1 MGFEKRWLLV
11 PLLLVCMGLSSA
23 EPRDPSVAMTDQGL
37 AALASTIEQA
47 CPANADITSAAER
60 DACAARL
67 SKITQLSDATL
78 DGSLRWG
85 GVSQGDFNPTHNSL
99 TLLNSLVWRKLYLS
113 LFAFT
118 GEHSI
123 DILPDESRVLRLG
136 AQLRPLAA
144 SEYPYPFWHSAAKW
158 RSYQQASQVALFFK
172 GGKLLAGYRNSQ
184 VDPNKPVIDRN
195 WGGYW
200 TTDEAGNL
208 QPRTSLYSY
217 LLSASNPEL
226 ANLDRTYK
234 ALANQARLYACAACH
249 NPANPV
255 GMNPLLILNLPNQ
268 ALSGRHE
275 IVYQLSHNQMPPG
288 KGISDEKARQHMLS
302 LAREFETVGDRALNF
317 EESGTR

>member
-1 MGFEKRWLLV
+1 MRLGKCWVAATLLMICV
-11 PLLLVCMGLSSA
+11 RLPAA
-23 EPRDPSVAMTDQGL
+23 ETRDSPSLTDNAL
-37 AALASTIEQA
+37 DALAKSIEQA
-47 CPANADITSAAER
+47 CSANSEIASAAER
-60 DACAARL
+60 DACAERL
-67 SKITQLSDATL
+67 SKITLFSDATL

-85 GVSQGDFNPTHNSL
+85 GVSQGDFSPAHNSL

-123 DILPDESRVLRLG
+123 DVLPDESRVLRLG

-144 SEYPYPFWHSAAKW
+144 SEYPYPFWHSPAKW
-158 RSYQQASQVALFFK
+158 RSYQQASQIALFFK

-184 VDPNKPVIDRN
+184 VDLNKPVVDRT
-195 WGGYW
+195 WGGFW

-208 QPRTSLYSY
+208 QPRTSLYGY

-226 ANLDRTYK
+226 ANLDRAYK
-234 ALANQARLYACAACH
+234 ALANEARRYSCAACH
-249 NPANPV
+249 NPANPA
-255 GMNPLLILNLPNQ
+255 GMNPLLIFNLPNQ

-288 KGISDEKARQHMLS
+288 KGISNEKSRQHMLI
-302 LAREFETVGDRALNF
+302 LAREFASVGDRALNY
-317 EESGTR
+317 EEAR